1 MAWAGVVI
9 SGGHF
14 WSFLETISGLK
25 AVIRERG
32 PRVRQTWVC
41 TLVLLGDYLKA
52 C

>member
-9 SGGHF
+9 SGR
-14 WSFLETISGLK
+14 LK

-32 PRVRQTWVC
+32 PRVRQTWAY
-41 TLVLLGDYLKA
+41 TLVLPGDHLKA